1 MTRDT
6 PLLEFSQV
14 RATPIDSTPLPLC
27 LPSKLNESFSF
38 SPSFCCSFNL
48 SKKERWTQKSLLGGI
63 WRWARGKE
71 GVPDRRGE
79 EQRSLWVCVWMREVA
94 ESEQPALAARSRSF
108 PPALGPEGLP
118 SEIRSS
124 ITLAVARS
132 SGRCLIG
139 LTHRALARGCRRW
152 GAAPQWIS
160 GWHGGGSLLGVCALP
175 WVPACLF

>member
-1 MTRDT
+1 MSAK
-6 PLLEFSQV
+6 P
-14 RATPIDSTPLPLC
+14 
-27 LPSKLNESFSF
+27 LNESFSF

-79 EQRSLWVCVWMREVA
+79 EQRSLSVRLNEWGGWEWTASSGCLLAVLPR
-94 ESEQPALAARSRSF
+94 SGTRRAARPKSLQR
-108 PPALGPEGLP
+108 
-118 SEIRSS
+118 
-124 ITLAVARS
+124 TLALARS

>member
-1 MTRDT
+1 MNGAWLVLGINDMTRDT

-38 SPSFCCSFNL
+38 SPSVCCSFNL

-108 PPALGPEGLP
+108 PPRSGTRRAAVLNSLQHYLGCRPVLRPLSYRLNPSGFSEGLP
-118 SEIRSS
+118 
-124 ITLAVARS
+124 
-132 SGRCLIG
+132 
-139 LTHRALARGCRRW
+139 
-152 GAAPQWIS
+152 
-160 GWHGGGSLLGVCALP
+160 
-175 WVPACLF
+175 